1 MAVDL
6 SKLSDSDLN
15 ALAKGDLRMMSVKGL
30 QLVAGEPQEESVAQ
44 MAGNFG
50 AGLIRGAGSIGATL
64 LAPVDMASD
73 YIDGKGLSLESNRK
87 RRQAMDEGLS
97 MLGVDTESGLYTAGK
112 IGGEIA
118 GTAGAGGLV
127 AKGLSALPVVGNALS
142 KFAPVIESGG
152 FTLGKPAATTMLGK
166 VGDFA
171 TRAAG
176 GAIQGGTQALMV
188 DPEQA
193 KSGATIGAVL
203 PGAVKG
209 AGMLGSG
216 IKNAATGTVKN
227 FLGASTGAGADAVAE
242 AYKAGKSGSTAFI
255 DNMRGDVPFDD
266 VVQQA
271 RSAVQNMRIAKNE
284 AYRSGMIDI
293 KNDKTVLN
301 FSPIDKALEG
311 IKSMGSFK
319 GQEISDEAASTVQ
332 KLVDKVSSW
341 KSLDPTEFHTPEGID
356 ALKQAV
362 GEILASTKPN
372 TTSNT
377 AAKQVYN
384 AIKSQIDMQ
393 APTYS
398 KVMKDYSKA
407 SDLIKEIEGALS
419 LGQRAKADTAI
430 RKLQSLMRNN
440 AQTNYG
446 NRQNLVRQLEDQG
459 GTELIPAIAG
469 QAMNSW
475 MPRGVIG
482 AIEKAGAVGS
492 IPLGFSGAAAAM
504 APFASPRIVGEAAY
518 GLGRASGGVNNAASV
533 VSQKLGAPS
542 LSGLLDESIYAR
554 TLPLSILGYQAS
566 QQ

>member
-1 MAVDL
+1 MAYVIEEPSAGRFVIEEPPEQKKKESNSAKDL
-6 SKLSDSDLN
+6 T
-15 ALAKGDLRMMSVKGL
+15 
-30 QLVAGEPQEESVAQ
+30 
-44 MAGNFG
+44 
-50 AGLIRGAGSIGATL
+50 AGLVRGAGSIGATL
-64 LAPVDMASD
+64 LAPVDAAARMVGIEND
-73 YIDGKGLSLESNRK
+73 YIGRND
-87 RRQAMDEGLS
+87 RRQKMDEGLS
-97 MLGVDTESGLYTAGK
+97 SLGADTESGLYTAGK
-112 IGGEIA
+112 IGAEIA
-118 GTAGAGGLV
+118 GTAGAGGAL
-127 AKGLSALPVVGNALS
+127 AKGLSAVPALA
-142 KFAPVIESGG
+142 KFAPVVQSGG
-152 FTLGKPAATTMLGK
+152 FNLANAAAGSRLANAGI
-166 VGDFA
+166 
-171 TRAAG
+171 RAAG
-176 GAIQGGTQALMV
+176 GAIQGGTQTLMV

-193 KSGATIGAVL
+193 AAGAAIGAVL
-203 PGAVKG
+203 PGAVKT
-209 AGMLGSG
+209 AGMVGKG
-216 IKNAATGTVKN
+216 VKNAATGTVKN

-242 AYKAGKSGSTAFI
+242 AYKAGKSGSTAFLE
-255 DNMRGDVPFDD
+255 NMRGDVSFDD

-301 FSPIDKALEG
+301 FSPIDKALDG

-319 GQEISDEAASTVQ
+319 GQKISDEAASTVQ
-332 KLVDKVSSW
+332 KIIGKVDEW
-341 KSLDPTEFHTPEGID
+341 KSLDPAEFHTPEGMD
-356 ALKQAV
+356 ALKQAI
-362 GEILASTKPN
+362 GDILADTKPN
-372 TTSNT
+372 STSNV

-419 LGQRAKADTAI
+419 LGQKAKADTAI

-446 NRQNLVRQLEDQG
+446 NRQNLMRQLEDQG
-459 GTELIPAIAG
+459 GAELMPAIAG

-482 AIEKAGAVGS
+482 AIEKAGAIGS
-492 IPLGFSGAAAAM
+492 IPLGFSGAAAAV
-504 APFASPRIVGEAAY
+504 APFASPRVVGEAAY
-518 GLGRASGGVNNAASV
+518 GIGRASGGVGNAASS
-533 VSQKLGAPS
+533 VSQKLGAPR